1 MQIIS
6 NHYLNSITGIYLYI

>member
-6 NHYLNSITGIYLYI
+6 NHYVYILLNSILN